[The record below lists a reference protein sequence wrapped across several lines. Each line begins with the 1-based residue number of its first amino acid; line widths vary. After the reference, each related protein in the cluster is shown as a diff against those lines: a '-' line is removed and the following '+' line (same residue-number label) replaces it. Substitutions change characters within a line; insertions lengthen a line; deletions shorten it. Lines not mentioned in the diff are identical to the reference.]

1 MVTVMTMSKVE
12 AGRLGGLSTLHKY
25 GPQGM
30 SQIGSLGGRP
40 SLEVLELRRKE
51 IKKQRESCLANINDL
66 ETLRA
71 EVKAKFL
78 NRGGLPN
85 YIGV

>member
-40 SLEVLELRRKE
+40 SLEVLELRRKS
-51 IKKQRESCLANINDL
+51 KRGLCLANTNDL

-78 NRGGLPN
+78 ERGGLPTN
-85 YIGV
+85 